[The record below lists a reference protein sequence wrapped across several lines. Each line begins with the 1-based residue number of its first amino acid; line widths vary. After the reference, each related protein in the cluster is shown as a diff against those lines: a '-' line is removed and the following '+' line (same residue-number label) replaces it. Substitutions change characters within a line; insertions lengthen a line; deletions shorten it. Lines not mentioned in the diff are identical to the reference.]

1 MRNVSFTV
9 VFCLLS
15 VVALSQ
21 GGVVAEISN
30 IRNDKGICRACLFN
44 NPSSFTGQTGQPFRC
59 VAVRVKGQT
68 ARAVFTNVPAGTYA
82 MLVFH
87 DANSNLK
94 MDKNFLGIPKEGY
107 GASKNK
113 LRFASAPSYEENK
126 FGVDGRTTVQL
137 QIRMRNL

>member
-1 MRNVSFTV
+1 MRTVSFTV

-15 VVALSQ
+15 VVAFSQ
-21 GGVVAEISN
+21 GAVVAEISN
-30 IRNDKGICRACLFN
+30 IRSDKGVCRACLFN
-44 NPSSFTGQTGQPFRC
+44 NPATFKGQPGQPFRC
-59 VAVRVKGQT
+59 VAVPVKGQT
-68 ARAVFTNVPAGTYA
+68 ARAIFTNVPAGTYA

-94 MDKNFLGIPKEGY
+94 MDRNFLGLPKEGY

-113 LRFASAPSYEENK
+113 LPFTSAPSYEENK
-126 FGVDGRTTVQL
+126 FGVDGRTTLQL